1 MIFFKVIIIFL
12 LFSFSINADQKDSR
26 LDNLFSILYES
37 DSENEINKIVSN
49 IWDIWLETKDP
60 SIYNDFYHGLES
72 MRNGDLKLSIV
83 LFTKVIKKNSNFA
96 EAWNKRATV
105 YYMLGDFDLS
115 MIDINETLKLEP
127 RHFGAMDG
135 LSLIF
140 IHLREFEKAIHV
152 YDQMLNIFPNN
163 SLVIQKR
170 KHILK
175 LISESA

>member
-1 MIFFKVIIIFL
+1 MKKDFPQLQKFT
-12 LFSFSINADQKDSR
+12 INR
-26 LDNLFSILYES
+26 
-37 DSENEINKIVSN
+37 
-49 IWDIWLETKDP
+49 
-60 SIYNDFYHGLES
+60 
-72 MRNGDLKLSIV
+72 R
-83 LFTKVIKKNSNFA
+83 KNA
-96 EAWNKRATV
+96 PITI
-105 YYMLGDFDLS
+105 DFDLS

-152 YDQMLNIFPNN
+152 YDQMLKIFPNN

-175 LISESA
+175 LISEST